1 MTEARNPPAD
11 GVAAPTAV
19 PARLSTAVWALGL
32 TSLFMDIS
40 SEMIHSLLPV
50 FLVVGLGTSA
60 VYLGMIE
67 GVAEATACIV
77 KIFSGALS
85 DYFGRRKP
93 LALLGYGLAALT
105 KPLFP
110 LASSAGMVFVARF
123 VDRIGKGIRG
133 APRDA
138 LVADVTPPEQRG
150 AAFGLRQ
157 TLDTVGAFAGPV
169 LAMLFAA
176 AFAGALRTVLWIA
189 VLPAFISVFVL
200 WVGVREPKRQPMPDL
215 KRRTVELR
223 VRSMP
228 RSFWIVCV
236 VASVFM
242 LSRFS
247 EAFLVLV
254 GLHGGLAPAL
264 TPLMLVA
271 MNLAYMLSAY
281 PVGKLSDRMPK
292 ENLLVIGCGV
302 LAVANGVLAL
312 ASSPVLLIVGALLWG
327 LHMGLTEGVFAAMV
341 ANSAAKDLRGSAF
354 GIFNMLRGLV
364 LLAASIIAG
373 LLWDQAGPRA
383 TFGFASVLAL
393 LTVTVLLLLRNYWR
407 RASAIA

>member
-1 MTEARNPPAD
+1 MTDVPSPRAD
-11 GVAAPTAV
+11 GVAASAGG

-60 VYLGMIE
+60 AYLGVIE
-67 GVAEATACIV
+67 GVAEATACVV
-77 KIFSGALS
+77 KVFSGALS

-93 LALLGYGLAALT
+93 LALLGYGMAALT

-110 LASSAGMVFVARF
+110 LASSAGMVFFARF
-123 VDRIGKGIRG
+123 IDRVGKGIRG

-157 TLDTVGAFAGPV
+157 SLDTVGAFAGPV
-169 LAMLFAA
+169 LAILLAA

-189 VLPAFISVFVL
+189 VLPAFISVVVL
-200 WVGVREPKRQPMPDL
+200 WVGVRESAQQAHT
-215 KRRTVELR
+215 KRRSVDLR
-223 VRSMP
+223 VRAMP
-228 RSFWIVCV
+228 RSFWVVCA

-254 GLHGGLAPAL
+254 GIHAGLTPAL
-264 TPLMLVA
+264 TPLALIA
-271 MNLAYMLSAY
+271 MNLAYLLSAY

-292 ENLLVIGCGV
+292 QNLLVVGCGI

-312 ASSPVLLIVGALLWG
+312 AWNPVLLIVGALLWG

-341 ANSAAKDLRGSAF
+341 ANSAPKDLLGSAF
-354 GIFNMLRGLV
+354 GIFNLLRGLV
-364 LLAASIIAG
+364 LLAASVIAG
-373 LLWDQAGPRA
+373 LLWDQVGPQA
-383 TFGFASVLAL
+383 TFGLASVLAL
-393 LTVTVLLLLRNYWR
+393 LTVVALWLSRHYWQR
-407 RASAIA
+407 TSAVA

>member
-1 MTEARNPPAD
+1 MADVPLPPAAASA
-11 GVAAPTAV
+11 VA
-19 PARLSTAVWALGL
+19 PARLSSAVWALGL

-60 VYLGMIE
+60 VFLGLIE

-77 KIFSGALS
+77 KVFSGALS

-93 LALLGYGLAALT
+93 LALWGYGMAAFT
-105 KPLFP
+105 KPLFA
-110 LASSAGMVFVARF
+110 LASSAGLVFFARF
-123 VDRIGKGIRG
+123 IDRIGKGIRG

-157 TLDTVGAFAGPV
+157 SLDTVGAFAGPV
-169 LAMLFAA
+169 LAILFAS
-176 AFAGALRTVLWIA
+176 AFAGQLRTVLWIA
-189 VLPAFISVFVL
+189 VVPAFISVLVL
-200 WVGVREPKRQPMPDL
+200 WVGVREPAHQAQAKKRS
-215 KRRTVELR
+215 VELH
-223 VRSMP
+223 VREMP
-228 RSFWIVCV
+228 RSFWIVSA

-254 GLHGGLAPAL
+254 GIHGGLTPAL
-264 TPLMLVA
+264 TPLVLVA
-271 MNLAYMLSAY
+271 MNFAYLLSAY

-292 ENLLVIGCGV
+292 QHLLVVGCAI
-302 LAVANGVLAL
+302 LAVANGVLAA
-312 ASSPVLLIVGALLWG
+312 ASNPVLLMVGALLWG
-327 LHMGLTEGVFAAMV
+327 LHMGFTEGVFNAMV
-341 ANSAAKDLRGSAF
+341 ANSAPKDLRGSAF

-364 LLAASIIAG
+364 LLAASVIAG
-373 LLWDQAGPRA
+373 LLWDQVGPQA
-383 TFGFASVLAL
+383 TFGLASVLAI
-393 LTVTVLLLLRNYWR
+393 LTIVALWLSRHYWQ
-407 RASAIA
+407 RASAGTPA

>member
-1 MTEARNPPAD
+1 MANLPIRPAD
-11 GVAAPTAV
+11 GVAASALKPV
-19 PARLSTAVWALGL
+19 RLSTAVWALGL

-60 VYLGMIE
+60 AYLGLIE

-77 KIFSGALS
+77 KVFSGALS

-93 LALLGYGLAALT
+93 LALLGYGMAALT

-110 LASSAGMVFVARF
+110 LASSAGMVFLARF
-123 VDRIGKGIRG
+123 IDRLGKGVRG

-157 TLDTVGAFAGPV
+157 SLDTVGAFAGPV
-169 LAMLFAA
+169 FAILLAA
-176 AFAGALRTVLWIA
+176 AFSGALRTVMWIA
-189 VLPAFISVFVL
+189 VLPAFISVVVL
-200 WVGVREPKRQPMPDL
+200 WVGVREPAQQGQRKKRSVD
-215 KRRTVELR
+215 LR

-228 RSFWIVCV
+228 RSFWIVCA

-247 EAFLVLV
+247 EAFLLLV
-254 GLHGGLAPAL
+254 GIHGGLTPAL
-264 TPLMLVA
+264 TPLVLVA
-271 MNLAYMLSAY
+271 MNLAYLLSAY

-292 ENLLVIGCGV
+292 QNLLVVGCGV
-302 LAVANGVLAL
+302 LAVANGVLAI
-312 ASSPVLLIVGALLWG
+312 ASNPVLLIVGALLWG
-327 LHMGLTEGVFAAMV
+327 LHMGLTEGIFAAMV
-341 ANSAAKDLRGSAF
+341 ANSAPKDLRGSAF

-364 LLAASIIAG
+364 LLAASVFAG
-373 LLWDQAGPRA
+373 FLWDQVGPQA
-383 TFGFASVLAL
+383 TFGLASVLAII
-393 LTVTVLLLLRNYWR
+393 TVVAVWLSRHYWQ
-407 RASAIA
+407 RAAAVA

>member
-1 MTEARNPPAD
+1 MPNLPIRPAD
-11 GVAAPTAV
+11 GVAASALKPV
-19 PARLSTAVWALGL
+19 RLSTAVWALGL

-60 VYLGMIE
+60 AYLGLIE

-77 KIFSGALS
+77 KVFSGALS

-93 LALLGYGLAALT
+93 LALLGYGMAALT

-110 LASSAGMVFVARF
+110 LASSAGMVFLARF
-123 VDRIGKGIRG
+123 IDRLGKGVRG

-157 TLDTVGAFAGPV
+157 SLDTVGAFAGPV
-169 LAMLFAA
+169 FAILLAA
-176 AFAGALRTVLWIA
+176 AFSGALRTVMWIA
-189 VLPAFISVFVL
+189 VLPAFISVVVL
-200 WVGVREPKRQPMPDL
+200 WVGVREPAQQGQRKKRSVD
-215 KRRTVELR
+215 LR

-228 RSFWIVCV
+228 RSFWIVCA

-247 EAFLVLV
+247 EAFLLLV
-254 GLHGGLAPAL
+254 GIHGGLTPAL
-264 TPLMLVA
+264 TPLVLVA
-271 MNLAYMLSAY
+271 MNLAYLLSAY

-292 ENLLVIGCGV
+292 QNLLVVGCGV
-302 LAVANGVLAL
+302 LAVANGVLAI
-312 ASSPVLLIVGALLWG
+312 ASNPVLLIVGALLWG
-327 LHMGLTEGVFAAMV
+327 LHMGLTEGIFAAMV
-341 ANSAAKDLRGSAF
+341 ANSAPKDLRGSAF

-364 LLAASIIAG
+364 LLAASVFAG
-373 LLWDQAGPRA
+373 FLWDQVGPQA
-383 TFGFASVLAL
+383 TFGLASVLAII
-393 LTVTVLLLLRNYWR
+393 TVVAVWLSRHYWQ
-407 RASAIA
+407 RAAAVA